1 MRRAIRK
8 TIEVVERVV
17 DPDRNQGD
25 AESGRGT
32 LVGMLVVLAA
42 GAAVLA
48 ALVPAWHAGGL
59 ATWQLGALTGFALS
73 GLMGLS
79 SLWAVRR
86 AMRASGQGD
95 FVRAVFG
102 CMLLRLVLAG
112 LFVGLVL
119 GFGWLDA
126 AGFVGGLFAGLL
138 LFQGIEIGGVVTAAR
153 RAG

>member
-1 MRRAIRK
+1 MRKIRK
-8 TIEVVERVV
+8 TIKVVEREAN
-17 DPDRNQGD
+17 PERNDRSAGP
-25 AESGRGT
+25 GRGT

-48 ALVPAWHAGGL
+48 ALVPAWHSGGL
-59 ATWQLGALTGFALS
+59 ATWQLGALTGFGLS

-79 SLWAVRR
+79 SLWTLRR
-86 AMRASGQGD
+86 AMRASGQGA

-102 CMLLRLVLAG
+102 SMLLRLVLAG
-112 LFVGLVL
+112 LLVGLVL
-119 GFGWLDA
+119 GFGWLNA

-138 LFQGIEIGGVVTAAR
+138 VFQGIEIGGVAAAAR